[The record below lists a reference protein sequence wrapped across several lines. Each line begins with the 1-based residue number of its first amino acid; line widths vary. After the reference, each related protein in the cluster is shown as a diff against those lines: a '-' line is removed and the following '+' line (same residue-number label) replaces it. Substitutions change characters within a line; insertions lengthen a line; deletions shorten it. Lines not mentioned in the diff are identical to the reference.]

1 MCNVK
6 HKGRVLSMEYYELLG
21 VDKGASAQEIKKA
34 YRKLALKY
42 HPDKNK
48 GDKAAEEKFKEISE
62 AYAVLSDSQKK
73 QQYDTYGSSDFR
85 QRYSQEDIFKN
96 FNMDDIF
103 RQFGFGGG
111 GSAGNFRTTMGDG
124 GNSFGSIFGQA
135 GGGCGG
141 GGCSQPPQK
150 GQDMTY
156 QLSVTLEDVLN
167 GAEKSISLR
176 NNGSNQ
182 NVNVRVPKGIEAGKK
197 LRLKGKGGQA
207 PPGGMPGDLFLKV
220 DIVPH
225 KTYKREGDNLIFE
238 RKIPFSQACLGA
250 KVDIETLD
258 GKKFKVNVP
267 PGTQGD
273 AKLRL
278 KGHGLPGG
286 PNSSRGDLLVKVGV
300 DIPKELNDEQQEM
313 IEKLQ
318 EFGL

>member
-1 MCNVK
+1 
-6 HKGRVLSMEYYELLG
+6 MEYYEILG
-21 VDKGASAQEIKKA
+21 LSKGASAQDIKKA

-42 HPDKNK
+42 HPDKND
-48 GDKAAEEKFKEISE
+48 GDKEAEEKFKEISE
-62 AYAVLSDSQKK
+62 AYAVLSDTEKK
-73 QQYDTYGSSDFR
+73 QQYDTYGSTDFH
-85 QRYSQEDIFKN
+85 QRYSQEDIFRN
-96 FNMDDIF
+96 FNMDDIL

-111 GSAGNFRTTMGDG
+111 GNGGGGFRTNTGGMGG
-124 GNSFGSIFGQA
+124 AGSNSFSSIFGQA
-135 GGGCGG
+135 GGGGGCSG
-141 GGCSQPPQK
+141 GGCQPPAK
-150 GQDMTY
+150 GQDVTY

-167 GAEKSISLR
+167 GAEKSIALR
-176 NNGSNQ
+176 KNGTSH

-197 LRLKGKGGQA
+197 LRLKGKGGEP
-207 PPGGMPGDLFLKV
+207 PPGGVSGDLFLKV
-220 DIVPH
+220 DIAPH
-225 KTYKREGDNLIFE
+225 KLYERDGDNLIFE

-250 KVDIETLD
+250 KVDVETLD

-267 PGTQGD
+267 AGIQGD

-286 PNSSRGDLLVKVGV
+286 PNSGRGDLYVKVGV